1 MIYINDITNG
11 IKSEM
16 LIFADD
22 TTILA
27 SGYDPA
33 ESANQLNS
41 DEQKI
46 SDWAKTWKVLFNT
59 SKSKDMI
66 FSKKVT

>member
-33 ESANQLNS
+33 ESANQLNG
-41 DEQKI
+41 DLQKI
-46 SDWAKTWKVLFNT
+46 SEWAKK
-59 SKSKDMI
+59 KSFLI
-66 FSKKVT
+66 LVNQRT

>member
-59 SKSKDMI
+59 NKSKDII
-66 FSKKVT
+66 FFKKVT

>member
-41 DEQKI
+41 DEQQI

-59 SKSKDMI
+59 SKSKDII

>member
-1 MIYINDITNG
+1 
-11 IKSEM
+11 M

>member
-41 DEQKI
+41 D
-46 SDWAKTWKVLFNT
+46 
-59 SKSKDMI
+59 
-66 FSKKVT
+66 